1 MNFLRAQ
8 CRPGGRKLA
17 CQNQLDL
24 FSRFDR
30 TPTCDG
36 ETDTASTSVST
47 ASRGLTCLGW
57 RRALPTELVS
67 SSVFT
72 CIAALGTTPSRTGP
86 LARKYLPGFP
96 YSDLCNGN
104 KTISCKTFT
113 SPQPVGASQKEKN
126 PGALGTCPVCPLV
139 KTACTL
145 IGLLLMLVLLM
156 LLMLL
161 MQVQLGLQEDG

>member
-36 ETDTASTSVST
+36 ETDTASTGVST
-47 ASRGLTCLGW
+47 ALRGLTCLGW
-57 RRALPTELVS
+57 RGALPTELVS

-72 CIAALGTTPSRTGP
+72 HIAALGTLPPAERGPSLESIYSVSFTVIFATVIRQLVVKP
-86 LARKYLPGFP
+86 LLHH
-96 YSDLCNGN
+96 S
-104 KTISCKTFT
+104 
-113 SPQPVGASQKEKN
+113 
-126 PGALGTCPVCPLV
+126 
-139 KTACTL
+139 
-145 IGLLLMLVLLM
+145 
-156 LLMLL
+156 
-161 MQVQLGLQEDG
+161 QLGLLKKKKIRGAGHVPSVPIG

>member
-17 CQNQLDL
+17 CQNQLDS

-36 ETDTASTSVST
+36 ETDTASTGVST

-57 RRALPTELVS
+57 RGALPTELVS

-72 CIAALGTTPSRTGP
+72 CIAALGTSPSAERGP
-86 LARKYLPGFP
+86 SLESIYRVSLTV
-96 YSDLCNGN
+96 DLCNGN
-104 KTISCKTFT
+104 KTISCKNFT
-113 SPQPVGASQKEKN
+113 LQHSVGASQKEKKSWGSGHV
-126 PGALGTCPVCPLV
+126 PSVP
-139 KTACTL
+139 
-145 IGLLLMLVLLM
+145 IG
-156 LLMLL
+156 
-161 MQVQLGLQEDG
+161 